1 MRVAAV
7 NRGRCQPKRCNSECM
22 SYCPVMKNGTEVIEY
37 GEDGKIIIHE
47 ELCTGCGICVHKC
60 PFGAI
65 TIINLPEEL
74 EEDLIHQYGE
84 NGFRLFKLPT
94 PRKGQV
100 IGILGQNGIGK
111 TSSISILSGNLVPNL
126 GRINEKPEWDWIIE
140 RYSGTELGEYLK
152 KVADGKIRAALKPQY
167 VDKLPKAYS
176 GKVGNLLKNVEERD
190 MEGVVHRLKMEA
202 TLEKNIDEI
211 SGGELQKV
219 AISATMVKD
228 ADIYFFDEPS
238 SYLDIS
244 QRLEIARVIR
254 ELAEEKIVVV
264 VEHDLAILDFLSD
277 LVHLM
282 YGKAGAYG
290 VIANSRPVRNAIN
303 VYLSGYMPEENIRFR
318 DREIKF
324 HPHPPKDMKESF
336 VLIRYGELFKRLSS
350 FELRT
355 SAGDIHQ
362 GEVIGVVGPNATGKT
377 TFVKML
383 AGVLQP
389 DDGWISAEAKVSYKP
404 QYIKPDFDG
413 TVRELFLSALG
424 EGTEDNFFKI
434 EVAHPLRLKDLYEK
448 EVTALSGGE
457 LQRVAIALCLGRD
470 ADIYLLDEPSAY
482 LDAEERM
489 NASKVIKRV
498 MDKSG
503 KSAMVVD
510 HDVYLIDMVSDRIMV
525 FGGEP
530 GVKGYAEGPFH
541 MRDGMNRFLKNV
553 GITFRRD
560 NETRRPRINKP
571 DSRLDR
577 EQRNRGE
584 YYYAD

>member
-7 NRGRCQPKRCNSECM
+7 NRGRCQPKRCNSECIR
-22 SYCPVMKNGTEVIEY
+22 YCPVMKDGTEVIEF
-37 GEDGKIIIHE
+37 GEDGKIVIHE
-47 ELCTGCGICVHKC
+47 ELCTGCGICIHKC

-65 TIINLPEEL
+65 SIINLPEEL

-84 NGFRLFKLPT
+84 NGFRLFRLPT

-100 IGILGQNGIGK
+100 VGILGQNGIGK
-111 TSSISILSGNLVPNL
+111 TSAISILSGNLIPNL
-126 GRINEKPEWDWIIE
+126 GRIEEKAEWDWIIE

-152 KVADGKIRAALKPQY
+152 KLADGKIRAAMKPQY
-167 VDKLPKAYS
+167 VDKLPKAYK
-176 GKVGNLLKNVEERD
+176 GEIRELLKRVAERD
-190 MEGVVHRLKMEA
+190 MDTVVSTLGMEGILD
-202 TLEKNIDEI
+202 KNIGEI

-219 AISATMVKD
+219 AIAATMLKD

-244 QRLEIARVIR
+244 QRLEIARIIR
-254 ELAEEKIVVV
+254 ELAEERIVVV

-277 LVHLM
+277 LVYLM
-282 YGKAGAYG
+282 YGKQGAYG
-290 VIANSRPVRNAIN
+290 VMANPRPVRNAIN
-303 VYLSGYMPEENIRFR
+303 IYLSGFLPEENIRFR
-318 DREIKF
+318 DKEIKF
-324 HPHPPKDMKESF
+324 HPHPPKDLKESF
-336 VLIRYGELFKRLSS
+336 VLVRYGQLYKRLGN

-355 SAGDIHQ
+355 SEGQIHQ

-383 AGVLQP
+383 AGVLEP

-413 TVRELFLSALG
+413 TVHELLLTSL
-424 EGTEDNFFKI
+424 EGFQEDNFFKI
-434 EVAHPLRLKDLYEK
+434 EIAHPLRLKDLYEK
-448 EVTALSGGE
+448 EVQSLSGGE
-457 LQRVAIALCLGRD
+457 LQRVAIALCLGRE

-498 MDKSG
+498 MDKTG
-503 KSAMVVD
+503 KTAMVVD

-530 GVKGYAEGPFH
+530 GVKGIGEGPFH
-541 MRDGMNRFLKNV
+541 MREGMNRFLRNA

-560 NETRRPRINKP
+560 NDTKRPRINKP
-571 DSRLDR
+571 GSRLDR
-577 EQRNRGE
+577 EQKSRGE
-584 YYYAD
+584 YYYS

>member
-1 MRVAAV
+1 MRVASV
-7 NRGRCQPKRCNSECM
+7 NRGRCQPKRCGSECIR
-22 SYCPVMKNGTEVIEY
+22 YCPVMKDGTEVIEY
-37 GEDGKIIIHE
+37 GEDGKILIHE

-65 TIINLPEEL
+65 SIINLPEEL
-74 EEDLIHQYGE
+74 DTDIVHQYGE
-84 NGFRLFKLPT
+84 NGFRLFRLPT

-100 IGILGQNGIGK
+100 VGILGQNGIGK
-111 TSSISILSGNLVPNL
+111 TSAINILSGNLVPNL
-126 GRINEKPEWDWIIE
+126 GNIEKKADWGPVLD
-140 RYSGTELGEYLK
+140 RYAGTELGDYLK
-152 KVADGKIRAALKPQY
+152 KLAGGDIKAVLKPQY

-176 GKVGNLLKNVEERD
+176 GKILDLLEKSGEKELAP
-190 MEGVVHRLKMEA
+190 VVKKLKMEA
-202 TLEKNIDEI
+202 ALNKKINEI

-219 AISATMVKD
+219 AIAATMLRD
-228 ADIYFFDEPS
+228 ADVYFFDEPS

-277 LVHLM
+277 MVHLM

-290 VIANSRPVRNAIN
+290 VIAGHRPVRNAIN
-303 VYLSGYMPEENIRFR
+303 IYLSGYLPEENIRFR

-336 VLIRYGELFKRLSS
+336 VLIRYGELYKKFRG

-355 SAGDIHQ
+355 SAGEIHQ
-362 GEVIGVVGPNATGKT
+362 GEVVGIVGPNATGKT

-413 TVRELFLSALG
+413 TVRELFLSLLG
-424 EGTEDNFFKI
+424 EGMEDNFFRI
-434 EVAHPLRLKDLYEK
+434 EIAHPLRLKELYEK

-457 LQRVAIALCLGRD
+457 LQRAAIALCLGRD

-541 MRDGMNRFLKNV
+541 MREGMNRFLKNV
-553 GITFRRD
+553 DITFRRD
-560 NETRRPRINKP
+560 NDTKRPRINKP

-577 EQRNRGE
+577 EQKSRGE
-584 YYYAD
+584 YYYS

>member
-7 NRGRCQPKRCNSECM
+7 NRGRCQPKKCNSECIR
-22 SYCPVMKNGTEVIEY
+22 YCPVMKNGTEVIEY

-60 PFGAI
+60 PYGAI
-65 TIINLPEEL
+65 SIINLPEEL
-74 EEDLIHQYGE
+74 EEDLVHQYGE
-84 NGFRLFKLPT
+84 NGFRLFRLPT
-94 PRKGQV
+94 PKKGQV
-100 IGILGQNGIGK
+100 VGILGQNGIGK
-111 TSSISILSGNLVPNL
+111 TSAISILSGNLVPNL
-126 GRINEKPEWDWIIE
+126 GRIEEKTEWDWIIDK
-140 RYSGTELGEYLK
+140 YAGTELGDYLK

-167 VDKLPKAYS
+167 VDKLPIAYK
-176 GKVGNLLKNVEERD
+176 GKVGQLLKNVEERD
-190 MEGVVHRLKMEA
+190 LDAVVQRLHMEETM
-202 TLEKNIDEI
+202 EKNIGEI

-219 AISATMVKD
+219 AIAATMLKD
-228 ADIYFFDEPS
+228 ADIYFFDEPA

-244 QRLEIARVIR
+244 QRLEIAKIIR
-254 ELAEEKIVVV
+254 ELSEEKIVVV

-282 YGKAGAYG
+282 YGKQGAYG
-290 VIANSRPVRNAIN
+290 VMANPRPVRNAIN
-303 VYLSGYMPEENIRFR
+303 IYLSGFLPEENIRFR
-318 DREIKF
+318 DKEIKF

-336 VLIRYGELFKRLSS
+336 VLIRYGELKKRLGN
-350 FELRT
+350 FELIT
-355 SAGDIHQ
+355 SEGQIHQ

-383 AGVLQP
+383 AGVLDP
-389 DDGWISAEAKVSYKP
+389 DEGWISAEAKVSYKP
-404 QYIKPDFDG
+404 QYIKPDFEG
-413 TVRELFLSALG
+413 TVYELLLSTI
-424 EGTEDNFFKI
+424 EGFQDDNFFKI
-434 EVAHPLRLKDLYEK
+434 EIAHPLRLKDLYEK
-448 EVTALSGGE
+448 EVQSLSGGE

-525 FGGEP
+525 FSGEP
-530 GVKGYAEGPFH
+530 GVKGIGEGPFH
-541 MRDGMNRFLKNV
+541 MREGMNRFLKNV

-560 NETRRPRINKP
+560 NDTKRPRINKL

-577 EQRNRGE
+577 EQKSKGE
-584 YYYAD
+584 YYYS

>member
-7 NRGRCQPKRCNSECM
+7 NRGRCQPKKCNSECIR
-22 SYCPVMKNGTEVIEY
+22 YCPVMKNGTEVIEY

-60 PFGAI
+60 PYGAI
-65 TIINLPEEL
+65 SIINLPEQL
-74 EEDLIHQYGE
+74 DEDLVHQYGE
-84 NGFRLFKLPT
+84 NGFRLFRLPT
-94 PRKGQV
+94 PKKGQIV
-100 IGILGQNGIGK
+100 GILGQNGIGK
-111 TSSISILSGNLVPNL
+111 TTAIGILSGNLIPNL
-126 GRINEKPEWDWIIE
+126 GNIEEEPKWDWILDK
-140 RYSGTELGEYLK
+140 YSGTELGDYLK
-152 KVADGKIRAALKPQY
+152 KVANGEIRAAMKPQY
-167 VDKLPKAYS
+167 VDKLPKAYK
-176 GKVGNLLKNVEERD
+176 GKVGDLLKKVEEKDLDEIVQKLD
-190 MEGVVHRLKMEA
+190 MGSTIK
-202 TLEKNIDEI
+202 KNIDEI

-219 AISATMVKD
+219 AIAATMVKD

-244 QRLEIARVIR
+244 QRLNIAKIIR
-254 ELAEEKIVVV
+254 ELAEDKIVVV

-282 YGKAGAYG
+282 YGKQGAYG
-290 VIANSRPVRNAIN
+290 VMANPRPVRNAIN
-303 VYLSGYMPEENIRFR
+303 IYLSGFLPEENIRFR
-318 DREIKF
+318 DKEIKF

-336 VLIRYGELFKRLSS
+336 VLIRYGELKKRLGS
-350 FELRT
+350 FELST
-355 SAGDIHQ
+355 SEGKIHQ
-362 GEVIGVVGPNATGKT
+362 GEVIGIVGPNATGKT

-383 AGVLQP
+383 AGVLEP

-404 QYIKPDFDG
+404 QYIKADYEG
-413 TVRELFLSALG
+413 TVYELLLSAL
-424 EGTEDNFFKI
+424 EDFPDDNFFKI
-434 EVAHPLRLKDLYEK
+434 EIAHPLRLKDLYEK
-448 EVTALSGGE
+448 DVQTLSGGE

-525 FGGEP
+525 FSGEP
-530 GVKGYAEGPFH
+530 GVKGRGEGPFH
-541 MRDGMNRFLKNV
+541 MREGMNRFLKNV

-560 NETRRPRINKP
+560 NDTKRPRINKL

-577 EQRNRGE
+577 EQKSKGE
-584 YYYAD
+584 YYYS

>member
-7 NRGRCQPKRCNSECM
+7 NRGRCQPKKCNSECIR
-22 SYCPVMKNGTEVIEY
+22 YCPVMKNGTEVIEY

-60 PFGAI
+60 PYGAI
-65 TIINLPEEL
+65 RIINLPEEL
-74 EEDLIHQYGE
+74 EEDLVHQYGE
-84 NGFRLFKLPT
+84 NGFRLFRLPT
-94 PRKGQV
+94 PKKGQV
-100 IGILGQNGIGK
+100 VGILGQNGIGK
-111 TSSISILSGNLVPNL
+111 TSAISILSGNLIPNL
-126 GRINEKPEWDWIIE
+126 GRIDEKTEWDWIIDK
-140 RYSGTELGEYLK
+140 YSGTELGDYLK
-152 KVADGKIRAALKPQY
+152 KLADGGIRAALKPQY
-167 VDKLPKAYS
+167 VDKLPIAYK
-176 GKVGNLLKNVEERD
+176 GKVGQLLKNVEEKDLDAVVKRLN
-190 MEGVVHRLKMEA
+190 MENIM
-202 TLEKNIDEI
+202 EKNIDEI

-219 AISATMVKD
+219 AIAATMLKD
-228 ADIYFFDEPS
+228 ADIYFFDEPA

-244 QRLEIARVIR
+244 QRLEIAKIIR
-254 ELAEEKIVVV
+254 ELSEEKIVVV

-282 YGKAGAYG
+282 YGKQGAYG
-290 VIANSRPVRNAIN
+290 VMANPRPVRNAIN
-303 VYLSGYMPEENIRFR
+303 IYLSGFLPEENIRFR
-318 DREIKF
+318 DKEIKF

-336 VLIRYGELFKRLSS
+336 VLIRYGELKKRLGN
-350 FELRT
+350 FELIT
-355 SAGDIHQ
+355 SEGQIHQ

-383 AGVLQP
+383 AGVLDP
-389 DDGWISAEAKVSYKP
+389 DEGWISAEAKVSYKP
-404 QYIKPDFDG
+404 QYIKPDFEG
-413 TVRELFLSALG
+413 TVYELLLSTI
-424 EGTEDNFFKI
+424 EGFQDDNFFKI
-434 EVAHPLRLKDLYEK
+434 EIAHPLKLKDLYEK
-448 EVTALSGGE
+448 EVQSLSGGE

-510 HDVYLIDMVSDRIMV
+510 HDVYLIDMISDRIMV
-525 FGGEP
+525 FSGEP
-530 GVKGYAEGPFH
+530 GVKGIGEGPFH
-541 MRDGMNRFLKNV
+541 MREGMNRFLKNV

-560 NETRRPRINKP
+560 NDTKRPRINKL

-577 EQRNRGE
+577 EQKSKGE
-584 YYYAD
+584 YYYS

>member
-7 NRGRCQPKRCNSECM
+7 NRGRCQPKKCNSECIR
-22 SYCPVMKNGTEVIEY
+22 YCPVMKNGTEVIEY

-60 PFGAI
+60 PYGAI
-65 TIINLPEEL
+65 SIINLPEEL
-74 EEDLIHQYGE
+74 EEDLVHQYGE
-84 NGFRLFKLPT
+84 NGFRLFRLPT
-94 PRKGQV
+94 PKKGQV
-100 IGILGQNGIGK
+100 VGILGQNGIGK
-111 TSSISILSGNLVPNL
+111 TSAISILSGNLVPNL
-126 GRINEKPEWDWIIE
+126 GRIDEKPEWDWIIDK
-140 RYSGTELGEYLK
+140 YAGTELGDYLK
-152 KVADGKIRAALKPQY
+152 KLADGKIRAAFKPQY
-167 VDKLPKAYS
+167 VDKLPRAYK
-176 GKVGNLLKNVEERD
+176 GKVGELLKKVEEKDLDEVVQRLH
-190 MEGVVHRLKMEA
+190 MENIMQ
-202 TLEKNIDEI
+202 KNIGEI

-219 AISATMVKD
+219 AITATMLKD
-228 ADIYFFDEPS
+228 ADIYFFDEPA

-244 QRLEIARVIR
+244 QRLEIAKIIR
-254 ELAEEKIVVV
+254 ELSEEKIVVV

-282 YGKAGAYG
+282 YGKQGAYG
-290 VIANSRPVRNAIN
+290 VMANPRPVRNAIN
-303 VYLSGYMPEENIRFR
+303 IYLSGFLPEENIRFR
-318 DREIKF
+318 DKEIKF

-336 VLIRYGELFKRLSS
+336 VLIRYGELKKRLGN
-350 FELRT
+350 FELIT
-355 SAGDIHQ
+355 SEGQIHQ

-383 AGVLQP
+383 AGVLDP
-389 DDGWISAEAKVSYKP
+389 DEGWISAEAKVSYKP
-404 QYIKPDFDG
+404 QYIKPDFEG
-413 TVRELFLSALG
+413 TVYELLLSTI
-424 EGTEDNFFKI
+424 EGFQDDNFFKI
-434 EVAHPLRLKDLYEK
+434 EIAHPLRLKDLYEK
-448 EVTALSGGE
+448 EVQSLSGGE

-525 FGGEP
+525 FSGEP
-530 GVKGYAEGPFH
+530 GVKGIGEGPFH

-560 NETRRPRINKP
+560 NDTKRPRINKL

-577 EQRNRGE
+577 EQKSKGE
-584 YYYAD
+584 YYYS